1 MARWKARD
9 GGWLQVAFDIT
20 AAIHGP
26 AEAAQPQTERIR
38 LIPLDAIQTND
49 KNFYEI
55 SGVRNLAESI
65 SIVGLLDP
73 VRVVATE
80 DRNYRLVSG
89 HRRLAAYQLLRDEAH
104 GMEFD
109 KIPSIIMSKLD
120 TLDEEF
126 ALLTAN
132 ATARELSYADK
143 LQQEK
148 AMRETLLA
156 MKAQGRKLP
165 TGLSQ
170 YIADSMGVSR
180 NEVSRMHTVNENLV
194 PEAMEK
200 VTSGEL
206 NASDA
211 YQLARKPELEQKETV
226 RQLNLKDKVY
236 QKDVDAEYEAIR
248 KETDG
253 ILSKMDGLSAELCDE
268 IRSAVCKK
276 QAVTILKKRFRNRS
290 RYGSLCS
297 DYAGTQS
304 GISFGS
310 RGTFTVILS
319 YSQVYDYLALL
330 AIRKLAAAGDTDAGS
345 AWQTGTPPK
354 DGYYTCK
361 INNSLKYYV
370 LYWDGNTWLMRK
382 NGAMANQELV
392 GGWMPV
398 PEEE

>member
-1 MARWKARD
+1 M
-9 GGWLQVAFDIT
+9 AFDIT

-26 AEAAQPQTERIR
+26 AEAAQPQAERIR
-38 LIPLDAIQTND
+38 LIPLDAIQAND

-55 SGVRNLAESI
+55 SGIRNLAESI

-73 VRVVATE
+73 VRVVAAE
-80 DRNYRLVSG
+80 DRSYRLVSG

-109 KIPSIIMSKLD
+109 RIPSIIMSKLD

-156 MKAQGRKLP
+156 MKAQGRRLP

-194 PEAMEK
+194 PEAMER

-206 NASDA
+206 NASEA
-211 YQLARKPELEQKETV
+211 YQLARKPEVEQKETV
-226 RQLNLKDKVY
+226 RQLSLNDKVY
-236 QKDVDAEYEAIR
+236 QKDVDAEHESIR

-253 ILSKMDGLSAELCDE
+253 ILSKMDGAAAMLCGR
-268 IRSAVCKK
+268 IRTAGCKK
-276 QAVTILKKRFRNRS
+276 EAVALLRQAFHYYYCSSCGGVEGSSNGTTFGHAGDRTDTI
-290 RYGSLCS
+290 
-297 DYAGTQS
+297 
-304 GISFGS
+304 
-310 RGTFTVILS
+310 S

-330 AIRKLAAAGDTDAGS
+330 AIRKLAASGNTDAES

-361 INNSLKYYV
+361 INNSCKYSV
-370 LYWDGNTWLMRK
+370 LYWDGDEWLMRM
-382 NGAMANQELV
+382 NGVPASQDLV

-398 PEEE
+398 PEKE

>member
-1 MARWKARD
+1 MP
-9 GGWLQVAFDIT
+9 FDIT

-26 AEAAQPQTERIR
+26 AEAAQPQAERIR
-38 LIPLDAIQTND
+38 LIPLDAIKGND

-55 SGVRNLAESI
+55 SGIRNLAESI

-80 DRNYRLVSG
+80 DRSYRLVSG

-156 MKAQGRKLP
+156 MKAQGRQLP
-165 TGLSQ
+165 SGLSQ

-200 VTSGEL
+200 VTSGDL
-206 NASDA
+206 NASEA
-211 YQLARKPELEQKETV
+211 YQLARQPEAEQKETV
-226 RQLNLKDKVY
+226 RQLSLNDKVY

-253 ILSKMDGLSAELCDE
+253 ILSKMDGAAAMLCGR
-268 IRSAVCKK
+268 IRTAGCKK
-276 QAVTILKKRFRNRS
+276 EAVALLKQAFRYYYNS
-290 RYGSLCS
+290 
-297 DYAGTQS
+297 
-304 GISFGS
+304 SFGVD
-310 RGTFTVILS
+310 GTPDGMAFGNVGDRTVPIS

-330 AIRKLAAAGDTDAGS
+330 AIRKLAASGNADAGS
-345 AWQTGTPPK
+345 AWQTGNPPK

-361 INNSLKYYV
+361 INNSCKYSV
-370 LYWDGNTWLMRK
+370 LYWGGDVWLMRK
-382 NGAMANQELV
+382 DGATANQELV
-392 GGWMPV
+392 GGWIPV

>member
-1 MARWKARD
+1 M
-9 GGWLQVAFDIT
+9 AFDIT

-26 AEAAQPQTERIR
+26 AEAAQPQAERIR
-38 LIPLDAIQTND
+38 LIPLDAIKAND

-55 SGVRNLAESI
+55 SGIRNLAESI

-73 VRVVATE
+73 VRVVSAE
-80 DRNYRLVSG
+80 DRSYRLVSG

-156 MKAQGRKLP
+156 MKAQGRQLP
-165 TGLSQ
+165 SGLSQ

-200 VTSGEL
+200 VTSGDL
-206 NASDA
+206 NASEA
-211 YQLARKPELEQKETV
+211 YQLARQPEAEQKETV

-253 ILSKMDGLSAELCDE
+253 ILSKMDSAAAMFCGR
-268 IRSAVCKK
+268 IRTAGCKK
-276 QAVTILKKRFRNRS
+276 EAVALLKQAFRYYYDS
-290 RYGSLCS
+290 
-297 DYAGTQS
+297 
-304 GISFGS
+304 SFGVD
-310 RGTFTVILS
+310 GTPDGMAFGNVGDRTVPIS

-330 AIRKLAAAGDTDAGS
+330 AIRKLAAAGNADAEN
-345 AWQTGTPPK
+345 AWQTGEPPK

-361 INNSLKYYV
+361 INNSCKYSV
-370 LYWDGNTWLMRK
+370 LYWDGDVWLMRE
-382 NGAMANQELV
+382 NGVPASQGLV
-392 GGWMPV
+392 SGWVPV
-398 PEEE
+398 PEEA

>member
-1 MARWKARD
+1 
-9 GGWLQVAFDIT
+9 VAFDIT

-26 AEAAQPQTERIR
+26 SEAAQPQAERIR
-38 LIPLDAIQTND
+38 LIPLDAIKAND

-55 SGVRNLAESI
+55 AGIRNLAESI

-73 VRVVATE
+73 VRVVAAE
-80 DRNYRLVSG
+80 DRGYRLVSG

-165 TGLSQ
+165 SGLSQ

-200 VTSGEL
+200 VAAGEL
-206 NASDA
+206 NASEA
-211 YQLARKPELEQKETV
+211 YQLARQSEAEQKETV
-226 RQLNLKDKVY
+226 RQLSLNDKVY

-253 ILSKMDGLSAELCDE
+253 VLSKMDGAAPMLCGR
-268 IRSAVCKK
+268 IRTAGCKK
-276 QAVTILKKRFRNRS
+276 EAVALLKQAFRYYYCSS
-290 RYGSLCS
+290 RGVEGMSN
-297 DYAGTQS
+297 

-310 RGTFTVILS
+310 ASDRTMPIS

-330 AIRKLAAAGDTDAGS
+330 AIRKLAAARDADAES
-345 AWQTGTPPK
+345 VWQTGEPPK

-361 INNSLKYYV
+361 VDNSCKYRV
-370 LYWDGNTWLMRK
+370 LYWDGDAWLMRK
-382 NGAMANQELV
+382 DGATAIQELV

-398 PEEE
+398 PEE

>member
-1 MARWKARD
+1 M
-9 GGWLQVAFDIT
+9 AFDIT

-26 AEAAQPQTERIR
+26 AEAAQPQVERIR
-38 LIPLDAIQTND
+38 LIPLDAIQAND

-55 SGVRNLAESI
+55 SGIRNLAESI

-73 VRVVATE
+73 VRVVAAE
-80 DRNYRLVSG
+80 DRSYRLVSG

-156 MKAQGRKLP
+156 MKAQGRQLP

-206 NASDA
+206 NASEA

-226 RQLNLKDKVY
+226 RQLSLNDKTRKKNVG
-236 QKDVDAEYEAIR
+236 AEYEAIR
-248 KETDG
+248 KETDS
-253 ILSKMDGLSAELCDE
+253 ILSKMDGIAAMLCED
-268 IRSAVCKK
+268 IRTAGCK
-276 QAVTILKKRFRNRS
+276 QEAIDILKD
-290 RYGSLCS
+290 RYC
-297 DYAGTQS
+297 YAGVCGSYNADYDGTPR
-304 GISFGS
+304 GMSFGVC
-310 RGTFTVILS
+310 GHETAIIS

-330 AIRKLAAAGDTDAGS
+330 AIRKLAATGNADAEN
-345 AWQTGTPPK
+345 AWQTGEPPEP
-354 DGYYTCK
+354 GYYTCK
-361 INNSLKYYV
+361 VDCSLKYKV
-370 LYWDGNTWLMRK
+370 LYWGGDGWRTKKEGNTSILNDMILAW
-382 NGAMANQELV
+382 V
-392 GGWMPV
+392 SV
-398 PEEE
+398 PEE